1 VTFIADSHFGRLSMD
16 SQALLQVSPEV
27 LAQALLDRRTLL
39 KDKLPTVI
47 RSLEAEEEKLEPRV
61 ARAVK
66 NHDNANRS
74 VAEMKT
80 TRDSSQV
87 DARNLLPTVLGNR
100 DTLVDSGGMI
110 NLDPNWKKEKL
121 LEKLD
126 NLEEKIQTAALD
138 HRAERKMLDIRKK
151 LIEENES
158 WLKNRRD
165 SNPEMAE
172 YIDSRR
178 QMSTLFRSADKSHRN
193 MLKAVEKAQPLHEK
207 KVALQSELREVRRQ
221 LDRAKELLAQSD
233 KSIAHWRRRLAD
245 GYGELDRGF
254 PDLMQAKDKVAAG
267 GDSSFARKSVT
278 KKTAPIRA
286 KRKQSGTSTKAKSTT
301 DPKSKQSRGEKE

>member
-1 VTFIADSHFGRLSMD
+1 MTFIADSHFGRLSMD

-66 NHDNANRS
+66 NHDKANRS

-110 NLDPNWKKEKL
+110 N
-121 LEKLD
+121 
-126 NLEEKIQTAALD
+126 NLNT
-138 HRAERKMLDIRKK
+138 H
-151 LIEENES
+151 
-158 WLKNRRD
+158 
-165 SNPEMAE
+165 
-172 YIDSRR
+172 
-178 QMSTLFRSADKSHRN
+178 
-193 MLKAVEKAQPLHEK
+193 
-207 KVALQSELREVRRQ
+207 
-221 LDRAKELLAQSD
+221 
-233 KSIAHWRRRLAD
+233 
-245 GYGELDRGF
+245 
-254 PDLMQAKDKVAAG
+254 
-267 GDSSFARKSVT
+267 
-278 KKTAPIRA
+278 
-286 KRKQSGTSTKAKSTT
+286 
-301 DPKSKQSRGEKE
+301 